1 MSGGLELVLFA
12 LYKKKGRLDPHD
24 VVEEAADPDSP
35 LHSRFTWDDDVAA
48 VQWRLQQARQLIR
61 SVTIERIITKDEEP
75 KIIRAFVHDPENGGY
90 LSVKD
95 VATHVDVRD
104 RVLDDMRR
112 DLERLRK
119 KWSLYESTFFAI
131 AAEVLSAEVAA
142 ESRGSVSN

>member
-1 MSGGLELVLFA
+1 MAGSLNTVLLA

-24 VVEEAADPDSP
+24 VVEEASDPQSP

-61 SVTIERIITKDEEP
+61 SVTIERIVAEDEEP
-75 KIIRAFVHDPENGGY
+75 KIIRAFVHDPANGGY

-104 RVLDDMRR
+104 RVLEDMRR
-112 DLERLRK
+112 DLERLRN

-131 AAEVLSAEVAA
+131 AAEILSAEVAA
-142 ESRGSVSN
+142 ESKGSVSN